1 MTQDEAL
8 SALLDGAL
16 APEEA
21 ARLRAAIAADPA
33 LRADHAALAHVDEA
47 LRTMADEMAFLPHVA
62 LPQAPAPLSHV
73 LSAGGVA
80 VGLAGLL
87 AVRLLPKLLDLPL
100 AGLAV
105 QALAAGA
112 ILIAILTL
120 TREHGGTGKEAR
132 T

>member
-47 LRTMADEMAFLPHVA
+47 LRTMADEMAFLP
-62 LPQAPAPLSHV
+62 QAPAPLSPV